1 MDVDLNACVRGDKR
15 AWDAFVDRYA
25 GVIHAAVR
33 KAVGTQATQ
42 IARVDDMAQEVFVRL
57 LKDDFRLLR
66 TFDANR
72 ASLVTWLTLVSRSVA
87 IDQLRMS
94 RRPTAPLDDFDFVA
108 KEQAPSA
115 PAPQIPLHL
124 LTHRQRVVLTLLFDD
139 QRSVTET
146 ARILDIDE
154 QTVRSTKHK
163 GLSRLR
169 QYFEDAEPKAQSR
182 GDVSDDQTRIPPRR
196 PRDDPTTG

>member
-1 MDVDLNACVRGDKR
+1 M
-15 AWDAFVDRYA
+15 
-25 GVIHAAVR
+25 
-33 KAVGTQATQ
+33 
-42 IARVDDMAQEVFVRL
+42 RL

-94 RRPTAPLDDFDFVA
+94 RRPTAPLDDFDSVA
-108 KEQAPSA
+108 QEQAPAA

-139 QRSVTET
+139 QRSVTEA

-169 QYFEDAEPKAQSR
+169 QYFEDAEPKAESR
-182 GDVSDDQTRIPPRR
+182 GDVSDDQTRIPPPETAR
-196 PRDDPTTG
+196 

>member
-1 MDVDLNACVRGDKR
+1 MDVDLNACVGGDKQ

-33 KAVGTQATQ
+33 KAVGTQETQ
-42 IARVDDMAQEVFVRL
+42 IARVDDIAQEVFVRL
-57 LKDDFRLLR
+57 IKDDFRLLK
-66 TFDANR
+66 TFDADR

-94 RRPTAPLDDFDFVA
+94 RRATASLDDFDFVA
-108 KEQAPSA
+108 KERAGGAQAPL
-115 PAPQIPLHL
+115 IPLHL
-124 LTHRQRVVLTLLFDD
+124 LTDRQRLVLTLVFDE
-139 QRSVTET
+139 QRSVTDV

-169 QYFEDAEPKAQSR
+169 QYFEDAEPKAESC
-182 GDVSDDQTRIPPRR
+182 GDVPDDQTRIPPRR
-196 PRDDPTTG
+196 PSDDPTTG